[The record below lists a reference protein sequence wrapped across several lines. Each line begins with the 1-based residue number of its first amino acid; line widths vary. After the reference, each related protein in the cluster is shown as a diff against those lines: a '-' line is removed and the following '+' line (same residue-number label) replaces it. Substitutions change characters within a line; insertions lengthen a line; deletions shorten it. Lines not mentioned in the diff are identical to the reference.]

1 MSTRTNSHYK
11 TSTSKI
17 INILDRKELSFQQL
31 SQSLHTDEEVL
42 SRELNQLIRD
52 DVVAR
57 KFRNHNVTYARIH
70 YPRAMRLLHKIES
83 QLAPNE

>member
-1 MSTRTNSHYK
+1 MSTRTNSQYK

-17 INILDRKELSFQQL
+17 INILDRKELSFHQL
-31 SQSLHTDEEVL
+31 SQRLQEDEEVL

-52 DVVAR
+52 DIVAR
-57 KFRNHNVTYARIH
+57 KFHNHNVTYARIH

-83 QLAPNE
+83 QLNNE